1 MHNLQKKRVA
11 PQEISCSWFRPGG
24 WPASGCSKPR
34 RDGPGDPAAPA
45 GASELRVASGSD
57 SLGVTDSLPPW
68 QWLSASH
75 GGRLPGAELVRVGD
89 SDSDAE
95 TPGIVNGAAALTQR
109 AAYPPGGTVS
119 DRDLQAA
126 DHHNG
131 HCQRHCGSLS
141 EGTEPLIPI
150 PVPIPDLPGIGGG
163 GATPDLPGIGGPPP
177 PQPPMILICV
187 LGHCQCWHWA
197 LSDAD

>member
-1 MHNLQKKRVA
+1 MALLLSLSERHT
-11 PQEISCSWFRPGG
+11 
-24 WPASGCSKPR
+24 R
-34 RDGPGDPAAPA
+34 RAAPCQ
-45 GASELRVASGSD
+45 
-57 SLGVTDSLPPW
+57 TC
-68 QWLSASH
+68 
-75 GGRLPGAELVRVGD
+75 
-89 SDSDAE
+89 
-95 TPGIVNGAAALTQR
+95 
-109 AAYPPGGTVS
+109 
-119 DRDLQAA
+119 RDLQAA